1 MRFQSRLWLL
11 FIPLLTAGCSLD
23 TEFEPDRVPDRLGVW
38 VPEPTATILRVAE
51 SSLRVP
57 VFAIVVDSG
66 AWRQIW
72 TEAWAG
78 TAAIPLLPFED
89 FVLTSVLVVGLGD
102 RVGTGYSVSIDSVV
116 SYTGGQVLFATE
128 TQPQHQ
134 CSGSAASTAPV
145 HMVRV
150 PNHPPP
156 MDYRLRIVRRPCPV

>member
-1 MRFQSRLWLL
+1 MRLQCRLWLP
-11 FIPLLTAGCSLD
+11 FIALLTAGCSPD
-23 TEFEPDRVPDRLGVW
+23 TRFEPDRVPDRLGAW
-38 VPEPTATILRVAE
+38 LPEPSATILRVTE

-57 VFAIVVDSG
+57 TFAIVVDSG

-78 TAAIPLLPFED
+78 AAAMPRLPFED
-89 FVLTSVLVVGLGD
+89 FVLTSVLVVGLGE

-128 TQPQHQ
+128 TQPEHTCQ
-134 CSGSAASTAPV
+134 GSAGSTAPV

-156 MDYRLRIVRRPCPV
+156 MDYRLRVVRGRCPL